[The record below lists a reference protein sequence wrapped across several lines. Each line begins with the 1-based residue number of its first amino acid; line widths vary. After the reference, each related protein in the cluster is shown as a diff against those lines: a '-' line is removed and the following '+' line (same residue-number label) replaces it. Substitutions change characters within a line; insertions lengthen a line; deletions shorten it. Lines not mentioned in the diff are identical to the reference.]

1 MDETR
6 VNWWMDHTSRW
17 HRGFPPAGWWQAEDG
32 RWHPPGHDDDPTEE
46 VREVPSA
53 GGAHLADGWGW
64 PRWARIAVLASVAL
78 VAIVVVAAAA
88 ITDGGG
94 DGDGETV
101 TADVSTTVAPSTT
114 APAPTPP
121 GSVSSVGS
129 SPAGGD
135 TDPGHAHDGSRPHDH
150 DRHNAGAPWAC
161 TDQPPSFGPWR
172 ASGRALFAR
181 GRHGGHLRRCAD
193 DLHHAEVS
201 RRAVRQRAL
210 AAHRLLT
217 AARVSAPARR
227 GS

>member
-1 MDETR
+1 MDETS

-17 HRGFPPAGWWQAEDG
+17 HRGFPPASWWQAEDG

-64 PRWARIAVLASVAL
+64 PLWARIAVLASVAL

-101 TADVSTTVAPSTT
+101 TADVSTTIAPSTT

-129 SPAGGD
+129 PPAGDG
-135 TDPGHAHDGSRPHDH
+135 TDPPATPTTVRAPTTTTATTQAPPGPAPTSPPPSDPGVHQGEPCSPEGATAVTSDGVPMTCTTQKCH
-150 DRHNAGAPWAC
+150 GAPFDSARWRRTAC
-161 TDQPPSFGPWR
+161 
-172 ASGRALFAR
+172 
-181 GRHGGHLRRCAD
+181 
-193 DLHHAEVS
+193 
-201 RRAVRQRAL
+201 
-210 AAHRLLT
+210 
-217 AARVSAPARR
+217 
-227 GS
+227 